1 MTKDLK
7 YIILNKINI
16 LRERSLYM
24 EYYYEEDY
32 PDCLG
37 EDASYLKQPACLTC
51 LWKKDC
57 ENQIKADD
65 DSTIWEREYLGY
77 LP

>member
-1 MTKDLK
+1 
-7 YIILNKINI
+7 
-16 LRERSLYM
+16 M

-37 EDASYLKQPACLTC
+37 EELYYSRQPACLTC

-57 ENQIKADD
+57 EDRIKKEDD
-65 DSTIWEREYLGY
+65 MTAWESEYDY
-77 LP
+77 